1 MIVDKT
7 RLWSSFSPKIIWLT
21 YCRAH
26 AYLSAKLEPSIS
38 PKDRS
43 MDDKT
48 IKENI
53 EMMKDVLISHVPF
66 AKAIGMEI
74 LDAAEGK
81 AWMRVPY
88 DKKLIGNPD
97 TGVIHGGVITS
108 ALDNVSGVA
117 VQLALPERMAIAT
130 LDLRIDYMK
139 PATPEKDLTAYSECY
154 KVTRNIA
161 FVRGIAYHTDIDD
174 PIATCV
180 GAFMLAANRAMPTQ
194 EAVEKGLIA
203 KGGS

>member
-1 MIVDKT
+1 
-7 RLWSSFSPKIIWLT
+7 
-21 YCRAH
+21 
-26 AYLSAKLEPSIS
+26 
-38 PKDRS
+38 

-53 EMMKDVLISHVPF
+53 EMMRDVLISYVPF

-74 LDAAEGK
+74 LDAREGE
-81 AWMRVPY
+81 AWIRVPY
-88 DKKLIGNPD
+88 DEKLIGNPD

-117 VQLALPERMAIAT
+117 VQLALPERMSIAT

-139 PATPEKDLTAYSECY
+139 PATPHKDLTAHAQCY

-161 FVRGIAYHTDIDD
+161 FVRGTAYHSDIED

-180 GAFMLAANRAMPTQ
+180 GAFMLAANRAVIAPD
-194 EAVEKGLIA
+194 AVAKGLPS
-203 KGGS
+203 KEGM

>member
-1 MIVDKT
+1 
-7 RLWSSFSPKIIWLT
+7 
-21 YCRAH
+21 
-26 AYLSAKLEPSIS
+26 
-38 PKDRS
+38 
-43 MDDKT
+43 MDEKT

-53 EMMKDVLISHVPF
+53 GMMKDVLVSHVPF

-74 LDAAEGK
+74 LDAQEGK

-108 ALDNVSGVA
+108 TLDNVSGVA

-139 PATPEKDLTAYSECY
+139 PATAGKDLTAFAECY

-161 FVRGIAYHTDIDD
+161 FVRGTAYHTDIED

-180 GAFMLAANRAMPTQ
+180 AAFMLAANRAMTP
-194 EAVEKGLIA
+194 EDAIKMGLLEKEGN
-203 KGGS
+203 